1 MLEACQIHRP
11 RFSYCARQGKHALLG
26 DAHRACVL
34 QAMCEM
40 LTVVGKKLEEVTKDK
55 KRLDGYFAIL
65 EKWSKSK
72 ARFISECRPPT
83 TCSALHPQKCDSVQ
97 LLWFAS
103 SCSLTAMDSKVLS
116 HKSGLALV

>member
-1 MLEACQIHRP
+1 MLR
-11 RFSYCARQGKHALLG
+11 HAWFGTLW
-26 DAHRACVL
+26 

-72 ARFISECRPPT
+72 VRCA
-83 TCSALHPQKCDSVQ
+83 SAP
-97 LLWFAS
+97 
-103 SCSLTAMDSKVLS
+103 
-116 HKSGLALV
+116 